1 MVEEFDQKLDL
12 FTDGGKSGHA
22 WPFTSTEETTHIDE
36 LNSGTGQ
43 LVGDNV
49 EERLGAE
56 RLLLRTGLAP
66 PRLEREQT

>member
-1 MVEEFDQKLDL
+1 MCPAVP
-12 FTDGGKSGHA
+12 THN
-22 WPFTSTEETTHIDE
+22 ETTHIDE
-36 LNSGTGQ
+36 LNSCTGQ

-66 PRLEREQT
+66 PRLEREET